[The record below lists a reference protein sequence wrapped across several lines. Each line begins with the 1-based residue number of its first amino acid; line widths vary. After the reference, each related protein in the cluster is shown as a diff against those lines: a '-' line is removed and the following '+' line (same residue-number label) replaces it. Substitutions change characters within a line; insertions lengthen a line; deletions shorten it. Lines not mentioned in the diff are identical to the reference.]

1 MTLLDGL
8 PAVMRAAV
16 LTRHGDLDALVV
28 RDDWPA
34 PRPGLGEVLVRVG
47 ACGLNATDLNT
58 RIGWYTQGSG
68 DGAWAQPL
76 AFPRV
81 QGADVCGKVVALGAG
96 AEPQGELLGRR
107 VLVDPWLRD
116 PSRPE
121 HEQAYGYLGSERDG
135 GYAEYVTVPATNA
148 HPVESVLSDV
158 ELASFATSAG
168 TAENLLRRAGVVAG
182 ETVLVVGAS
191 GGVGTALV
199 ELVRARGAVPVA
211 LCSPGKADG
220 VLAVGADAVLDPDG
234 DLREQLHAALGRAD
248 VDVVADVVGG
258 PAFPAVL
265 GCLRRFGRYTVAGA
279 VAGPVVPLDL
289 RSLYLGDLTVTG
301 VTVPPPGMF
310 ADLVGAIERG
320 ELRPHVAATFPLEQ
334 VREAQ
339 AAFAARRYVGKLV
352 LEVTHDDRLAGSP
365 SHS

>member
-1 MTLLDGL
+1 MTASGV
-8 PAVMRAAV
+8 PAAMRAAV

-28 RDDWPA
+28 HDDWPVPA
-34 PRPGLGEVLVRVG
+34 PGPGEVLVRVG

-68 DGAWAQPL
+68 EGAWADPL

-81 QGADVCGKVVALGAG
+81 QGADVCGEVVALGPDA
-96 AEPQGELLGRR
+96 PQALTGRR

-116 PSRPE
+116 PCRPE
-121 HEQAYGYLGSERDG
+121 PERAWGYLGSERDG
-135 GYAEYVTVPATNA
+135 GYAEYVAVPAANA
-148 HPVESVLSDV
+148 HPVESALTDA
-158 ELASFATSAG
+158 ELASFPTSAG
-168 TAENLLRRAGVVAG
+168 TALNLLDRAGVAAG
-182 ETVLVVGAS
+182 ESVLVVGAS

-211 LCSPGKADG
+211 LCSPAKAAG
-220 VLAVGADAVLDPDG
+220 VLAVGAEAVLDPDD
-234 DLREQLHAALGRAD
+234 DLREQLQAALGRPD

-258 PAFPAVL
+258 PAFPALL

-289 RSLYLGDLTVTG
+289 RSLYLGDLTMTG
-301 VTVPPPGMF
+301 VTVTPPGLF
-310 ADLVGAIERG
+310 AALVPAIERG
-320 ELRPHVAATFPLEQ
+320 DLRPRVAATFPLDQ

-339 AAFAARRYVGKLV
+339 AAFAAKGYVGKLV
-352 LEVTHDDRLAGSP
+352 LQVAP
-365 SHS
+365 A